1 MRTLLTNADILLRKE
16 EGGYETLRGAYLG
29 INDSTIDHIGTVR
42 PAAAYDCEKNMTGKL
57 LAPGLINCHR
67 GQARARRHR
76 CGEPLCPP

>member
-42 PAAAYDCEKNMTGKL
+42 PAAAYDCEKNMTG
-57 LAPGLINCHR
+57 R
-67 GQARARRHR
+67 Q
-76 CGEPLCPP
+76 